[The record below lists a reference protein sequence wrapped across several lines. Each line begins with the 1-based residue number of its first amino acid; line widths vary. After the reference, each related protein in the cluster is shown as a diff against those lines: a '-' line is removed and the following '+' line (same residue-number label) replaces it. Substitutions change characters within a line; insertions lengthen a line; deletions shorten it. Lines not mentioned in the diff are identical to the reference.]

1 VSELQEVSGMVRSC
15 VSVEDCELSE
25 DVGLNGSVSELRGLC
40 C

>member
-15 VSVEDCELSE
+15 VSVKDCELLE
-25 DVGLNGSVSELRGLC
+25 DVGVNGSVLELRSFC